1 MGTSPIG
8 VNKRPVRV
16 VAAAVGTRL
25 IARMPAPHE
34 SRPSAEMA
42 SDAGP
47 AWRQWLLIS
56 AAAVGLA
63 HLLDPLAWEYLRK
76 PNIYDSD
83 LGRLLRIQGFLPTWV
98 FGALA
103 LRLHGAAHIMVR
115 KPALLLFL
123 GPALSGAAA
132 EVLKLLFRRLRPDA
146 EVFGYAFRAF
156 SDGPLSNRGMGLPSS
171 HVMVAFGGAFAMARL
186 FPRTRWV
193 WYSLA
198 AGCAVTRVLA
208 GAHFLSD
215 TVVGACVAWGGV
227 ALVARRLR
235 ARVLAEPAS

>member
-8 VNKRPVRV
+8 VNGGYLPVV
-16 VAAAVGTRL
+16 VAAAAGIRL
-25 IARMPAPHE
+25 IARMPAHDE
-34 SRPSAEMA
+34 SRPTADMA
-42 SDAGP
+42 SNVGP

-76 PNIYDSD
+76 PNIYDGD

-103 LRLHGAAHIMVR
+103 LRLHGAAHITVR

-186 FPRTRWV
+186 FPRTRWI

-198 AGCAVTRVLA
+198 TGCATTRVLA

-215 TVVGACVAWGGV
+215 TVVGACVAWGVV
-227 ALVARRLR
+227 AALAN
-235 ARVLAEPAS
+235 RVGRSVSAA